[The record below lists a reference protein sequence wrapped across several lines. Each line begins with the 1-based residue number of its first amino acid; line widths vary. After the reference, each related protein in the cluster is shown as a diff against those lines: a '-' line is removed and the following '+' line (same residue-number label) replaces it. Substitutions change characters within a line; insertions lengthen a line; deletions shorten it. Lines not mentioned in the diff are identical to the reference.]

1 VDPLVKVEPRFN
13 AGFVGTEPLFAQQI
27 HDPVVIVKEDN
38 APHGYFSSDRTAQQT
53 AMMQH
58 RLERTSMVTDVAW
71 GNRGER
77 SIGTRAKALHT

>member
-1 VDPLVKVEPRFN
+1 VNPLVKVEPRFN
-13 AGFVGTEPLFAQQI
+13 AGFVGTESLLTQQI

-38 APHGYFSSDRTAQQT
+38 APHSYFTSDKAAQQT

-58 RLERTSMVTDVAW
+58 RPERASMVIDVVW